1 MSEVSKQDYEQQF
14 TADAYDASRRRFLV
28 GAASTGL
35 AAAGLAGEWNAN
47 AHAQGVTG
55 QGAQMPPPIK
65 LEPIS
70 APTERENEQAPNALP
85 PDKRVGVAIVGLGRL
100 TLEQILPAFGE
111 AKRCKPVALVSGD
124 QAKARQVAQQYG
136 IKAQNLYSYQN
147 YDDIKNNPDVDVI
160 YIVLPNSMHAEYTVR
175 GAQAGK
181 HILCEKPMATN
192 VKEAQQ
198 MVDACKRANKKLMI
212 AYRIQYEPYN
222 RSVMQMVRGGE
233 LGAVKVLEMANGQNQ
248 GGDLNQWRLKRA
260 LAGGG
265 SLPDV
270 GLYCLNTARFLTGEE
285 PVEISANMYSTPN
298 DPRFT
303 EVEENVNWMMRFPS
317 GIQAVCSTSYGW
329 HENRY
334 YRVLGAEK
342 WAQMS
347 PAFSYN
353 NLRLMVGHKSKENP
367 KFEVLEERQ
376 LAPKNQFALEMDHMA
391 ECVQDNKQ
399 PFTPGEEGLQ
409 DHRLMAAIYEAA
421 HNGRTV
427 KMPAISGPDAF
438 RGTPPSMQTMG

>member
-1 MSEVSKQDYEQQF
+1 
-14 TADAYDASRRRFLV
+14 
-28 GAASTGL
+28 
-35 AAAGLAGEWNAN
+35 
-47 AHAQGVTG
+47 
-55 QGAQMPPPIK
+55 
-65 LEPIS
+65 
-70 APTERENEQAPNALP
+70 
-85 PDKRVGVAIVGLGRL
+85 
-100 TLEQILPAFGE
+100 
-111 AKRCKPVALVSGD
+111 
-124 QAKARQVAQQYG
+124 
-136 IKAQNLYSYQN
+136 
-147 YDDIKNNPDVDVI
+147 
-160 YIVLPNSMHAEYTVR
+160 
-175 GAQAGK
+175 
-181 HILCEKPMATN
+181 MATS

-198 MVDACKRANKKLMI
+198 MVDACKKANKKLMI

-248 GGDLNQWRLKRA
+248 GGDLNQWRLKKA

-285 PVEISANMYSTPN
+285 PIEISANMYTTPN

-303 EVEENVNWMMRFPS
+303 EVEENVNWLMRFPS

-347 PAFSYN
+347 PAFAYN

-367 KFEVLEERQ
+367 KFEVTEERQ
-376 LAPKNQFALEMDHMA
+376 LTPKNQFALEMDHIA
-391 ECVQDNKQ
+391 ECVQEDKR

-427 KMPAISGPDAF
+427 KLSAPSGLDAF

>member
-1 MSEVSKQDYEQQF
+1 MSEVSQENRNG
-14 TADAYDASRRRFLV
+14 DAYDASRRRFLV

-35 AAAGLAGEWNAN
+35 MAAGLGGALETSAT
-47 AHAQGVTG
+47 AQGVTG
-55 QGAQMPPPIK
+55 QGAQLPPPIK

-70 APTERENEQAPNALP
+70 APTEREKEQAPTALP

-100 TLEQILPAFGE
+100 TLEQILPAFGQ

-124 QAKARQVAQQYG
+124 AAKAQQVAQQYG
-136 IKAQNLYSYQN
+136 IKPQNLYNYQN
-147 YDDIKNNPDVDVI
+147 YDDLKNNPDVDVI
-160 YIVLPNSMHAEYTVR
+160 YIVLPNSMHAEFTVR

-181 HILCEKPMATN
+181 HILCEKPMATS

-198 MVDACKRANKKLMI
+198 MVDACKKANKKLMI

-222 RSVMQMVRGGE
+222 RTMMQMVRGGE
-233 LGAVKVLEMANGQNQ
+233 LGAVKVIEMANGQNQ
-248 GGDLNQWRLKRA
+248 GGDLNQWRLKKS

-270 GLYCLNTARFLTGEE
+270 GIYCFNTARFLTGEE
-285 PVEISANMYSTPN
+285 PIEISANMYTTPN
-298 DPRFT
+298 DPRFR
-303 EVEENVNWMMRFPS
+303 EVEETVNWLMRFPS

-353 NLRLMVGHKSKENP
+353 GLKMMVGHKSKENP
-367 KFEVLEERQ
+367 NFEVTEERT
-376 LAPKNQFALEMDHMA
+376 LDPKNQFALEMDHMA
-391 ECVQDNKQ
+391 DCVQNDKT

-409 DHRLMAAIYEAA
+409 DHRILAALYEAA

-427 KMPAISGPDAF
+427 KLPTVSGPDAF
-438 RGTPPSMQTMG
+438 RGSQPVIEMS

>member
-1 MSEVSKQDYEQQF
+1 MSERENSV
-14 TADAYDASRRRFLV
+14 TRRRFITAT
-28 GAASTGL
+28 GSGL
-35 AAAGLAGEWNAN
+35 AAAAMTATAGEWISPAL
-47 AHAQGVTG
+47 G
-55 QGAQMPPPIK
+55 QTAGQAADAPSGGLLPPIK
-65 LEPIS
+65 LQPIS
-70 APTERENEQAPNALP
+70 ALTERESELAPTAEP
-85 PDKRVGVAIVGLGRL
+85 PSKRVGFAIVGLGRL
-100 TLEQILPAFGE
+100 ALEQILPAFGE

-124 QAKARQVAQQYG
+124 AAKAQQVAQQYG
-136 IKAQNLYSYQN
+136 IPASSVYDYNSY
-147 YDDIKNNPDVDVI
+147 DKLRDNPAVDVI

-198 MVDACKRANKKLMI
+198 MIDACKKANTKLMI

-222 RSVMQMVRGGE
+222 RAMMQMTRGGE
-233 LGAVKVLEMANGQNQ
+233 LGAVKVIEMANGQNQ
-248 GGDLNQWRLKRA
+248 GGDLNQWRLKKA

-270 GLYCLNTARFLTGEE
+270 GVYCFNTARFLTGEE
-285 PVEISANMYSTPN
+285 PVEVSANMYSTPG
-298 DPRFT
+298 DPRFR

-317 GIQAVCSTSYGW
+317 GVHAVCSTSYGW

-334 YRVLGAEK
+334 YRVLGAAK

-353 NLRLMVGHKSKENP
+353 GLRMMIGHKSKDNP
-367 KFEVLEERQ
+367 KMEVLEERM
-376 LAPKNQFALEMDHMA
+376 LDAKNQFAIEMDHMA
-391 ECVQDNKQ
+391 DCVQNDKT

-409 DHRLMAAIYEAA
+409 DHRVMAAIYEAA

-427 KMPAISGPDAF
+427 KLPSVTSMDAY
-438 RGTPPSMQTMG
+438 RGSQPSPQPS